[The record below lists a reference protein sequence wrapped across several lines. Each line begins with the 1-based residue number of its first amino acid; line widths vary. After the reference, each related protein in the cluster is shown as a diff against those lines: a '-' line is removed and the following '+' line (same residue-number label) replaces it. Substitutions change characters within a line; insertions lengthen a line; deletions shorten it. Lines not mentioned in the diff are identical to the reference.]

1 MVKRLVKLF
10 TSMRL
15 TVVLLCFS
23 IALVFIGTLAQVH
36 EGLYLAQARYFKS
49 WFIVGPIVGNVTIPI
64 ILPGGYLLGTLLLI
78 NLLSAHI
85 ARYAFTWK
93 KAGIHLTHG
102 GLIFL
107 LLGQLLTDLLTTE
120 SALQFAEGETRNYS
134 VDFHDSEL
142 VIIDPS
148 DANHDQVIS
157 IPEHRLSRGG
167 EISDAQLP
175 VKLKVL
181 KYWPNAD
188 LFTAPVSNAIPVAA
202 TQGIGPG
209 LHLVPRAP
217 VVTMDERNIPAAL
230 IEVTGPQGSLG
241 SWLVTSQSSAKQEF
255 TVGGK
260 THYLSLRFTRHY
272 KPFQLKLLEFTHE
285 KYRGTEKPK
294 NFASR
299 VRVQRPA
306 TGEDREVVIYM
317 NNPLRYGGETYYQAS
332 FAPDNDQR
340 VNKITTLQVVRNPGW
355 LTPYFACGMMTL
367 GMLVQFLMHLVGFV
381 SKRRF
386 A

>member
-1 MVKRLVKLF
+1 MVKQLVKFF

-15 TVVLLCFS
+15 TVVLLCLS
-23 IALVFIGTLAQVH
+23 ILLVFIGTLAQVH

-49 WFIVGPIVGNVTIPI
+49 WFIVGPIIASAELPI
-64 ILPGGYLLGTLLLI
+64 ILPGGYLLGTLLI
-78 NLLSAHI
+78 VNLLSAHI
-85 ARYAFTWK
+85 ARFAFTWK

-107 LLGQLLTDLLTTE
+107 LIGQLLTDVLSTE
-120 SALQFAEGETRNYS
+120 SALQLAEGETKNYS
-134 VDFHDSEL
+134 VDFHANEL
-142 VIIDPS
+142 VIVDPS
-148 DANHDQVIS
+148 DANHDQVSS
-157 IPEHRLSRGG
+157 IPEHRLAGGG
-167 EISDAQLP
+167 EIRDTRLP
-175 VKLKVL
+175 VAIKVL

-188 LFTAPVSNAIPVAA
+188 LFTAPVSNSIPIAA
-202 TQGIGPG
+202 SQGIGPG
-209 LHLVPRAP
+209 LHLVEREP
-217 VVTMDERNIPAAL
+217 VVTMDARNIPAAL
-230 IEVTGPQGSLG
+230 VEVLGPQGSLG

-260 THYLSLRFTRHY
+260 TYYISLRFTRHY

-285 KYRGTEKPK
+285 KYRGTDKPR

-299 VRVQRPA
+299 VRVQQPA

-317 NNPLRYGGETYYQAS
+317 NNPLRYGGETYYQSS

-340 VNKITTLQVVRNPGW
+340 MNKITILQVVRNPSW
-355 LTPYFACGMMTL
+355 LTPYFACAMMSL

-381 SKRRF
+381 SKRRLT
-386 A
+386 

>member
-15 TVVLLCFS
+15 TVVLLCMS
-23 IALVFIGTLAQVH
+23 IVLVFIGTLAQVH

-49 WFIVGPIVGNVTIPI
+49 WFIVGPIVGNATLPI

-85 ARYAFTWK
+85 ARFAFTWK
-93 KAGIHLTHG
+93 KTGIHLTHG

-107 LLGQLLTDLLTTE
+107 LLGQLLTDVLSTE
-120 SALQFAEGETRNYS
+120 SAIQIAEGETRNYS
-134 VDFHDSEL
+134 VDFHDNEL

-157 IPEHRLSRGG
+157 IPEHRVASGD
-167 EISDAQLP
+167 EIRDLRLP
-175 VKLKVL
+175 VGIKVL
-181 KYWPNAD
+181 KYWQNAD
-188 LFTAPVSNAIPVAA
+188 LFTAPVSNSIPVAA

-209 LHLVPRAP
+209 LHLVAREP
-217 VVTMDERNIPAAL
+217 VVTMDARNIPAAL
-230 IEVTGPQGSLG
+230 VEVLGPQGSLG

-260 THYLSLRFTRHY
+260 TYYLSLRFTRHY
-272 KPFQLKLLEFTHE
+272 KPFQMKLLEFTHE
-285 KYRGTEKPK
+285 KYRGTDKPR

-299 VRVQRPA
+299 VRVQQPA

-317 NNPLRYGGETYYQAS
+317 NNPLRYGGETYYQSS

-340 VNKITTLQVVRNPGW
+340 VNKITILQVVRNPGW
-355 LTPYFACGMMTL
+355 LTPYLACAMMTL
-367 GMLVQFLMHLVGFV
+367 GMLVQFLSHLVGFV
-381 SKRRF
+381 SKRRL